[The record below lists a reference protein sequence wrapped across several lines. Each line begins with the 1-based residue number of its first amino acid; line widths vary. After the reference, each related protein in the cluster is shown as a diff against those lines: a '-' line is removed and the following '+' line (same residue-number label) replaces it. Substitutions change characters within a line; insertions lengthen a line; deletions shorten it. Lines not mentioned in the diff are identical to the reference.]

1 MTAPNVSYRRGVIH
15 FHAGL
20 RRCVGRRAAD
30 RGGRPALG
38 EMVQGPP
45 RCASEIREFILATRH
60 EKIILR
66 AMRQWIATL
75 LLIVGGSCW
84 AADAIVKDGDTLI
97 LGDTS
102 YKLDGIDAPEP
113 DQVCLDEKGTIWRCG
128 IEARDRLAKLIDSR
142 TVRCDD
148 KGPDPA
154 YPARRIGVCWIDG
167 QNLNQLLVRDGWAVN
182 FEPYAKGRFKA
193 DESDAEKNRRGLWK
207 GCFLAPHDFRHWNK
221 QTAKLYGLTCS
232 DDATSRNNLLPD
244 HPAMPAGCPIKGN
257 PKSGIYHTEG
267 CRSYRS
273 YENPKRWF
281 CSEEEAQAAG
291 FRKAKNCRT
300 TYVGRASRAWA

>member
-1 MTAPNVSYRRGVIH
+1 
-15 FHAGL
+15 
-20 RRCVGRRAAD
+20 
-30 RGGRPALG
+30 
-38 EMVQGPP
+38 
-45 RCASEIREFILATRH
+45 
-60 EKIILR
+60 
-66 AMRQWIATL
+66 MRQWIATL
-75 LLIVGGSCW
+75 LLIAGGSCW

-154 YPARRIGVCWIDG
+154 YPARRIGVCWIDD

-257 PKSGIYHTEG
+257 PKSGIYYTEG